1 MFPVTECL
9 LYLDLKITDHRTTK
23 NKFLTLQLGPVLQS
37 AFAKQYGLELS
48 FLERLSCNFL
58 YMRDEVRFTDHGCYD
73 PVLVTKL
80 VRNYR

>member
-1 MFPVTECL
+1 M
-9 LYLDLKITDHRTTK
+9 
-23 NKFLTLQLGPVLQS
+23 GPVLQS